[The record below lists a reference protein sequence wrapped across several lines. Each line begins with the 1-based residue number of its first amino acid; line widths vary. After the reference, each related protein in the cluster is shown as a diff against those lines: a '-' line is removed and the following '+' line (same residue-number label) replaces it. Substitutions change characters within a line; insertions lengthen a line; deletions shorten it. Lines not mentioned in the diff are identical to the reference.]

1 MKLIC
6 NQSDLNTNLSLVSRA
21 VPSRPTHPVL
31 GNVLLAAETETQQ
44 VRLTAF
50 DLSLGIQTSFLAQVE
65 ESGEITIPAKL
76 LNDIVSR
83 LAEGEITLEAKEGR
97 SASVQRLVKVSESV
111 ALHSRADREESPNG
125 ATAPSEQ
132 SVDDSL
138 IVTLTSASGCY
149 QMRGM
154 GAQEFPELPQVEAGV
169 AVHLLVEALIEG
181 LRGSLFATS
190 SDETKQVLTGV
201 HLTLQQDNLEFAATD
216 GHRLAVVQ
224 TTNQN
229 TADSVST
236 STPEATNS
244 ASKEQAGASNTFK
257 KTIDSAVGATLATSD
272 SSSLEFTLPARALR
286 ELERMLGMAQ
296 PTDEVALHFEQ
307 GQIVFQ
313 GGEQTVV
320 SEAKRSLDSLPLRY
334 RLTSRTLEG
343 QYPAY
348 RQLIPRQFQRQI
360 TIERRQLL
368 SAVER
373 IAVLA
378 DQKNNIVKFSI
389 DSVNQRIAIS
399 VEAQDVGSGQES
411 MSAEISGDSLDIA
424 FNVKY
429 LIDGLKALSTS
440 DIQMQMNEANSPVIL
455 TPLGGRKMIYLIM
468 PVQIRG

>member
-1 MKLIC
+1 MKLVC
-6 NQSDLNTNLSLVSRA
+6 TQSDLNTNLSLVSRA

-31 GNVLLAAETETQQ
+31 GNVLLFADKETQQ

-50 DLSLGIQTSFLAQVE
+50 DLTLGIQTSFAAQVE
-65 ESGEITIPAKL
+65 VGGEITIPAKL

-83 LAEGEITLEAKEGR
+83 LPEGEITLEDKEAETESGEP
-97 SASVQRLVKVSESV
+97 SASATPAQ
-111 ALHSRADREESPNG
+111 EER
-125 ATAPSEQ
+125 
-132 SVDDSL
+132 L
-138 IVTLTSASGCY
+138 IVTLTSASGRY

-154 GAQEFPELPQVEAGV
+154 NSSEFPELPEVEGGV
-169 AVHLLVEALIEG
+169 AIHLPLEALVEG

-201 HLTLQQDNLEFAATD
+201 HLTVQQDSLEFAATD

-229 TADSVST
+229 VDDSGATVTTSDVS
-236 STPEATNS
+236 E
-244 ASKEQAGASNTFK
+244 EQAEPAEAVSGASNT
-257 KTIDSAVGATLATSD
+257 SV
-272 SSSLEFTLPARALR
+272 LELTLPARALR
-286 ELERMLGMAQ
+286 ELERMLGMRQ
-296 PTDEVALHFEQ
+296 STDTVALYFEP

-313 GGEQTVV
+313 GG
-320 SEAKRSLDSLPLRY
+320 DH

-348 RQLIPRQFQRQI
+348 RQLIPRQFQRHI

-389 DSVNQRIAIS
+389 DSINQRLSLS

-411 MSAEISGDSLDIA
+411 MPADVSGESLDIA

-440 DIQMQMNEANSPVIL
+440 DIQMQMNTANSPVIL
-455 TPLGGRKMIYLIM
+455 TPLGGLKMTYLIM
-468 PVQIRG
+468 PVQIRA